1 MICQQEQ
8 NTDNINEVA
17 GLDIF
22 EYLKSELGVT
32 YISDLPENKHLVFRA
47 LQRLNLEEIGIKQ
60 LDDLTQY
67 VFQCTFEELNNYI
80 KECKE
85 V

>member
-8 NTDNINEVA
+8 NKDNINEVA
-17 GLDIF
+17 DLDIF

-32 YISDLPENKHLVFRA
+32 YISDLPEHKHLVFCA

-80 KECKE
+80 KEYKE